1 MPEPTPQIEQELA
14 AAPIAASPAAVG
26 AAPMGAFSAP
36 MAASVRAFSSG
47 RAGLPSG
54 FNAGQVSA
62 LQRSA
67 GNQAVARLV
76 APPLFIARQPA
87 PAPAAGMAPPS
98 PAPPQAGPAG
108 PSAAPAGPQPAA
120 VPAPNQPSAAN
131 PQSGIN
137 WDEFWAGNAPNVIRT
152 FLEVA
157 RLYPGW
163 GLLAGGAADL
173 MNAKQDFTAIQGE
186 DAPEIKAFMAGR
198 HAVAIL
204 NNGLGHVIYVVEL
217 VQDIAT
223 ASVVGAE
230 VDAITIPLNE
240 ILLGIKVGVDSVQF
254 LADFGLT
261 CAAQYRS
268 MKAPPGPAGAASRAA
283 WDGMVANYEAN
294 LVGDLVGGIFDIID
308 LSSAGFSNAQP
319 VKQGAKAVKA
329 TFDTAKLVKGLVKSV
344 LQGWFGVWGG
354 KAFERG
360 APGGG
365 VHGLAERAAGGIILQ
380 ELQAMKAMYTVG
392 DMMIGAAADHIAR
405 QLTELNQAATIALGG
420 RDPFITARD
429 AAVEGLGHVEAR
441 IGDLAQMQALSTTAK
456 EKTAAIETWC
466 TDTSGKVNALQ
477 VPNIEIP
484 EADIGDDALSDLA
497 EGALNMAGDLAGAGL
512 QLLVDQLNAG
522 VDEMKGMLTPPIDTI
537 KTHATDLGQFM
548 QIVADEAREQ
558 IASTQARV
566 AEIKG
571 KLAKC
576 NSFEDVVNLIIQQ
589 IFDMVGLE
597 TDFEIDDIRQLWAD
611 VGTMIDEGIA
621 WATALASGTPQEP
634 PPGTSVAADPQA
646 GIEGG
651 AAGAPGAPG
660 AGGAGAANAG
670 GAPGGGGGA
679 GGGGAANAAAGGG
692 GGGVPAGA
700 AAAAAASPPSAP
712 PSGAAAG
719 HDIQQPGGAAAA
731 AGAAG
736 AGAPAVDP
744 GAFGG
749 AAAAGAAGAAGAAA
763 AGAAGAA
770 GAAAAGAAGAAGA
783 AAAGAAGAAGTAAE
797 GAEGGVLGGLGG
809 GMGGM
814 LDQMREMAD
823 NVEGT
828 PESRL
833 PGGGGGGGGLGG
845 GMGGMFDKLRE
856 MADNVEG
863 TPESR
868 LPGGGGGGGLGG
880 GMGGMFDKL
889 REMADN
895 VEGTPESRLPGG
907 GGGGAEGG
915 GAGGGMGGIAEMIRQ
930 AAEQTQGGGG
940 GGSGGGGAEGGGAGG
955 GMGGIAE
962 MIRQAAEQ
970 TQGGGPAA

>member
-98 PAPPQAGPAG
+98 PAPPGAGPAG

-392 DMMIGAAADHIAR
+392 DMMIGAAADHIAK

-420 RDPFITARD
+420 RDPFITRARRRGRGARPRRGADRRPRPD
-429 AAVEGLGHVEAR
+429 A
-441 IGDLAQMQALSTTAK
+441 
-456 EKTAAIETWC
+456 
-466 TDTSGKVNALQ
+466 
-477 VPNIEIP
+477 
-484 EADIGDDALSDLA
+484 
-497 EGALNMAGDLAGAGL
+497 GALD
-512 QLLVDQLNAG
+512 D
-522 VDEMKGMLTPPIDTI
+522 
-537 KTHATDLGQFM
+537 GQGE
-548 QIVADEAREQ
+548 DR
-558 IASTQARV
+558 RDR
-566 AEIKG
+566 
-571 KLAKC
+571 
-576 NSFEDVVNLIIQQ
+576 DVVHRHQ
-589 IFDMVGLE
+589 
-597 TDFEIDDIRQLWAD
+597 RQ
-611 VGTMIDEGIA
+611 GQRRCRSRTSRSRRPTS
-621 WATALASGTPQEP
+621 ATTP
-634 PPGTSVAADPQA
+634 SR
-646 GIEGG
+646 I
-651 AAGAPGAPG
+651 
-660 AGGAGAANAG
+660 
-670 GAPGGGGGA
+670 
-679 GGGGAANAAAGGG
+679 
-692 GGGVPAGA
+692 
-700 AAAAAASPPSAP
+700 SPRA
-712 PSGAAAG
+712 
-719 HDIQQPGGAAAA
+719 
-731 AGAAG
+731 
-736 AGAPAVDP
+736 
-744 GAFGG
+744 
-749 AAAAGAAGAAGAAA
+749 
-763 AGAAGAA
+763 
-770 GAAAAGAAGAAGA
+770 
-783 AAAGAAGAAGTAAE
+783 
-797 GAEGGVLGGLGG
+797 
-809 GMGGM
+809 
-814 LDQMREMAD
+814 R
-823 NVEGT
+823 
-828 PESRL
+828 
-833 PGGGGGGGGLGG
+833 
-845 GMGGMFDKLRE
+845 
-856 MADNVEG
+856 
-863 TPESR
+863 
-868 LPGGGGGGGLGG
+868 
-880 GMGGMFDKL
+880 
-889 REMADN
+889 
-895 VEGTPESRLPGG
+895 
-907 GGGGAEGG
+907 
-915 GAGGGMGGIAEMIRQ
+915 
-930 AAEQTQGGGG
+930 
-940 GGSGGGGAEGGGAGG
+940 
-955 GMGGIAE
+955 
-962 MIRQAAEQ
+962 
-970 TQGGGPAA
+970 